1 MSLTRIVMVVKAN
14 FCHNSGPSVIPQDAR
29 SRAVVASSFCFQNL
43 AFAAFMDSEAL
54 AAAD

>member
-1 MSLTRIVMVVKAN
+1 MVVKAN